1 MICRVPWRPTY
12 HKVFT
17 HRVSDLNNNKSITV
31 WVLFQQNW
39 NSSKS
44 QDKIV
49 NESSLHRVFFFLIYF
64 SSKINSRPWVKN
76 IAFDLYDID
85 ITIPTSR
92 EHRAKINYFIWS
104 KTCNWWLDYLKLK
117 PHLWVIYI
125 HWPLIWQ
132 THNSCSKMCYNNNS
146 LNGSVFWA
154 VSSFLHNVQHNFI
167 DIKM

>member
-1 MICRVPWRPTY
+1 MICRVPRRPTC
-12 HKVFT
+12 HKVLT

-44 QDKIV
+44 HDKTV
-49 NESSLHRVFFFLIYF
+49 NESSSLHIVFFFFNF
-64 SSKINSRPWVKN
+64 SCKINSRPWVKS

-85 ITIPTSR
+85 ITIPTFR
-92 EHRAKINYFIWS
+92 GLRVKTKYFIWS
-104 KTCNWWLDYLKLK
+104 KTCNWWLEDLQLK

-125 HWPLIWQ
+125 HWPLIQQ
-132 THNSCSKMCYNNNS
+132 THNSCCEMCYNS

-154 VSSFLHNVQHNFI
+154 ISSFLHNVQHNFV
-167 DIKM
+167 DIKI

>member
-1 MICRVPWRPTY
+1 MICRVPRRPTC
-12 HKVFT
+12 HKVLT

-39 NSSKS
+39 NSLKS
-44 QDKIV
+44 HDKTV
-49 NESSLHRVFFFLIYF
+49 NESSSLHRGFFFNF

-167 DIKM
+167 DIKI

>member
-1 MICRVPWRPTY
+1 MICRVPWRPTC
-12 HKVFT
+12 HKVLT

-64 SSKINSRPWVKN
+64 SSKIGIRPWVKN
-76 IAFDLYDID
+76 ISYDLYDTD

-92 EHRAKINYFIWS
+92 GHQAKTNYIIWS
-104 KTCNWWLDYLKLK
+104 KTCNWWLEDLKLK

-132 THNSCSKMCYNNNS
+132 THNSCSAMC
-146 LNGSVFWA
+146 
-154 VSSFLHNVQHNFI
+154 
-167 DIKM
+167 